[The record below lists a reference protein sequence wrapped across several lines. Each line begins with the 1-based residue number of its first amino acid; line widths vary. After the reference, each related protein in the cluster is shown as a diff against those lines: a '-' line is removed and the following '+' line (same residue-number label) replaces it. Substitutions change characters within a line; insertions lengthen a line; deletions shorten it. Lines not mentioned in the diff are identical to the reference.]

1 VFGFATFVKF
11 KFVVSGVR
19 TWRGL
24 CYVMLCYVMLL
35 MVVDREVSLQQI
47 YGIFNDTLCLP
58 DYMASNG
65 AAINPYRTN
74 VENRVSS

>member
-1 VFGFATFVKF
+1 
-11 KFVVSGVR
+11 
-19 TWRGL
+19 
-24 CYVMLCYVMLL
+24 MLL
-35 MVVDREVSLQQI
+35 MVVNREVSQQQI

>member
-1 VFGFATFVKF
+1 
-11 KFVVSGVR
+11 
-19 TWRGL
+19 
-24 CYVMLCYVMLL
+24 MLL
-35 MVVDREVSLQQI
+35 MVVNREVSQQQI

-58 DYMASNG
+58 DYMSSNG